1 MGKDGVAEDDEQ
13 ELARG
18 FSDEVDAEKRKF
30 LARARF
36 AEFKDRQVQKRKLK
50 GSAAFEK
57 VWTPRNRDPQTKGK
71 AYVYFYPQGQADRAQ
86 IPVADGGNV
95 YTVVTQPLTG
105 RARVVTGH
113 PRGAA
118 VRRVRCQRRGFTLLE
133 VMVALAV
140 LAGSLMAVA
149 DLSGNA
155 LRNFG
160 YARDLS
166 VATLLARGKM
176 AELEE
181 KYEDVGFTDFDQ
193 TEEGTFADQGQ
204 PGMRWKLEL
213 QKPTSDLTPEK
224 ILGAF
229 LGGGDGDVGT
239 QEMLGKLLGG
249 AGAEPAAAPREG
261 RRRARRAAC
270 WAASCRGRSRPS
282 PRSSRRGS
290 AGSRCG

>member
-1 MGKDGVAEDDEQ
+1 M
-13 ELARG
+13 
-18 FSDEVDAEKRKF
+18 
-30 LARARF
+30 
-36 AEFKDRQVQKRKLK
+36 
-50 GSAAFEK
+50 
-57 VWTPRNRDPQTKGK
+57 
-71 AYVYFYPQGQADRAQ
+71 
-86 IPVADGGNV
+86 
-95 YTVVTQPLTG
+95 
-105 RARVVTGH
+105 
-113 PRGAA
+113 
-118 VRRVRCQRRGFTLLE
+118 RRVRRSRGFTLLE

-155 LRNFG
+155 LRNYA

-193 TEEGTFADQGQ
+193 TEDGSFSDQGQ

-213 QKPTSDLTPEK
+213 RKPTSDLTPEK

-229 LGGGDGDVGT
+229 LGGGDGDTGT

-249 AGAEPAAAPREG
+249 PGDPGGGGGSKGGPSAGTPGGLLGGVLQGQIKAFTEELKKAVRRVSLRVSWKDGKVENGFDVSTYWVVLNPKAAGGARGPDPDIPPNLATPPQASRLPG
-261 RRRARRAAC
+261 VVGQGARQPVDPRARKTGGATQ
-270 WAASCRGRSRPS
+270 
-282 PRSSRRGS
+282 
-290 AGSRCG
+290 